1 MAGAAGGGQD
11 AKLQKLAS
19 KIESNEKLSGGHAV
33 LVAVPAKRGG
43 VLAAATGAVSGNV
56 SNVVAARDR
65 SRGGVDM
72 ASSAG
77 KVLKMM
83 GDGSDFVLCI
93 TDDALRIVRLI
104 GFGILGGTPTIVPH
118 AAITA
123 VHTSP
128 ELKKQVNV
136 EFTDASVLGFQ
147 IPKES
152 HREAL
157 GDVAASTWG
166 G

>member
-65 SRGGVDM
+65 GRGGVDM

-118 AAITA
+118 ADRSPNAPWTST
-123 VHTSP
+123 HT
-128 ELKKQVNV
+128 
-136 EFTDASVLGFQ
+136 TTIADA
-147 IPKES
+147 
-152 HREAL
+152 HRPTGEAQT
-157 GDVAASTWG
+157 SRTRR
-166 G
+166 